1 MFFIF
6 FIFFGVFGYCFLSM
20 VKFEWILARHANQS
34 SSFLLT
40 ALLLT
45 SSHKHACTNS
55 RTHLHT
61 RRAMALSSL
70 QSFTLWSRSSV
81 STNCDNGFFVSVL
94 GSRGPHR
101 ILWPSLRKS
110 CSTKLLCAKSNSEG
124 GVSTSAPAMEEQSS
138 PIISLRFIGVSET
151 NLCTTLNSRKM
162 FSQQKSLFAQCPPSD
177 FFSNAL

>member
-55 RTHLHT
+55 R
-61 RRAMALSSL
+61 
-70 QSFTLWSRSSV
+70 
-81 STNCDNGFFVSVL
+81 TNCDNGFFVSVL